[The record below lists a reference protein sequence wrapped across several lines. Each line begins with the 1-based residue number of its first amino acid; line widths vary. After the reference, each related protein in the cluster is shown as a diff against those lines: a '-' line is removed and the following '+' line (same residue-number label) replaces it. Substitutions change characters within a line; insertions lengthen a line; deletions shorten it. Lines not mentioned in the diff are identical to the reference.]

1 MLVGLVDAVA
11 GTVAVIWA
19 RSSARPDPADR
30 TCLDLERA
38 INRTAAAKQ
47 NYVPFLRVTTNSR
60 LARQS
65 IEFPWRF
72 GRRTEPC
79 VHGWPKGGEHMVL
92 GFVAMVQTLWSE
104 FRSRFED
111 ENGAVATEY
120 VLLLALIA
128 LAITAGMVVL
138 ATAILD
144 KFQASADCLNTG
156 GPC

>member
-1 MLVGLVDAVA
+1 
-11 GTVAVIWA
+11 
-19 RSSARPDPADR
+19 
-30 TCLDLERA
+30 
-38 INRTAAAKQ
+38 
-47 NYVPFLRVTTNSR
+47 
-60 LARQS
+60 
-65 IEFPWRF
+65 
-72 GRRTEPC
+72 
-79 VHGWPKGGEHMVL
+79 MVL